1 MSAFDPRF
9 KTLKNVCSKDERD
22 GAWDAI
28 AEEAMSRQ
36 SQDEINNTTTRIV
49 EPPTKKRRIL
59 GAQFNTSSSSEDGD
73 TVSDVKQDIIDE
85 IARYKKEPKM
95 SKDGNPLEFWK
106 KNKKKFPHL
115 VNLAKKYLCVV
126 ATSTTAERIFST
138 LGLLLTKRRLSLTGD
153 NINKIMFLSDKLFL

>member
-22 GAWDAI
+22 GVWDAI

-73 TVSDVKQDIIDE
+73 TVSDVKKDILIDE
-85 IARYKKEPKM
+85 IAR
-95 SKDGNPLEFWK
+95 
-106 KNKKKFPHL
+106 
-115 VNLAKKYLCVV
+115 
-126 ATSTTAERIFST
+126 
-138 LGLLLTKRRLSLTGD
+138 
-153 NINKIMFLSDKLFL
+153 